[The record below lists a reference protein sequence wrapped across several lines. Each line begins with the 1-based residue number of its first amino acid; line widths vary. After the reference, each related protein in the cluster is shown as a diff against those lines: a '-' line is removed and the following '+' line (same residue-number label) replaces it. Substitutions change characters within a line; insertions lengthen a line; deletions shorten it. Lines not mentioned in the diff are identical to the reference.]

1 MINIWRFIVGFSLP
15 MNARD
20 LFRRK
25 VDIQITC
32 YENILDC
39 KLSWGER
46 EQVFYK
52 LSDLYY
58 MKYVLNN
65 VKEAK
70 INILPLELLCD
81 ENKTEGDVDGYFYIQ
96 EDF

>member
-1 MINIWRFIVGFSLP
+1 MISIWRFIVGLCLP

-20 LFRRK
+20 LFRKK
-25 VDIQITC
+25 VDVHIAC

-39 KLSWGER
+39 KLSWRER
-46 EQVFYK
+46 EDIFYK

-70 INILPLELLCD
+70 INILPPELLCD
-81 ENKTEGDVDGYFYIQ
+81 VNKTENDDGGSFYIQ
-96 EDF
+96 EDY